1 MEEIE
6 LKLEK
11 VQSHGETFALIL
23 KEKDG
28 VRFLPVFIGQV
39 EGRLIVFQQNR
50 VALKRPI
57 VHDLLLQLCEKTDCT
72 VEKILIDDHRD
83 GIFYAHICLLR
94 RGEPLKLDSRVSDA
108 VVISMKTG
116 APIFTLPS
124 VLVAAGYT
132 KDGPIGQ
139 APPHIPSDSDDEV
152 MLDTADMED
161 DDNDDNGGEFLP
173 LSEITDFSLYT
184 VEELTEL
191 LRQAV
196 ETENYEV
203 AALIDAELNKRPDY
217 AKEQ

>member
-23 KEKDG
+23 KEKNG
-28 VRFLPVFIGQV
+28 ARFLPVFIGQI

-57 VHDLLLQLCEKTDCT
+57 AHDLLLQLCEKTDCT
-72 VEKILIDDHRD
+72 VERILIDDYRD

-94 RGEPLKLDSRVSDA
+94 RGEALKIDSRVSDA

-116 APIFTLPS
+116 APIFTLPA

-139 APPHIPSDSDDEV
+139 APPHFPSDSEDEV
-152 MLDTADMED
+152 MLDTADND
-161 DDNDDNGGEFLP
+161 DDDDDESDL
-173 LSEITDFSLYT
+173 LSEVTDFSLYT